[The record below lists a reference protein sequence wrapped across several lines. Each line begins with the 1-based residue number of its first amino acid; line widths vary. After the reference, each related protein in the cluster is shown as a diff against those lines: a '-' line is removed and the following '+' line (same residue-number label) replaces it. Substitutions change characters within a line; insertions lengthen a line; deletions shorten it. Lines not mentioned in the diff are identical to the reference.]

1 METNTDLLQ
10 ILHEN
15 NFELITKFFLD
26 ASNKNASADEKAKPY
41 LRACKEN
48 YVYNTVLKMEL
59 RETKLKMAEMRSEKL
74 EEITALRLENQKL
87 KKSLQIIKQ

>member
-15 NFELITKFFLD
+15 NFELITRFFLD
-26 ASNKNASADEKAKPY
+26 ASQKNEAADEKAKPY

-74 EEITALRLENQKL
+74 EEIESLRNDIRKL
-87 KKSLQIIKQ
+87 KKSLQIIKS